1 MWDGWSGPRFQGR
14 EWTGAPPMGALV
26 PLEQGFHWYCWGC
39 STNASKRGNHFMT
52 RRKTRVFAIT
62 NQKGGVGKSTT
73 TYHLARAATLLGL
86 KVLCV
91 DIDPQGNLTSVLSPD
106 FAEGDVGLADALSSR
121 ADETLGGVITDDTIW
136 EGVDLVP
143 TAGESLGYVRDEL
156 VLAGAGR
163 ESRLRESLD
172 QVKGEYDLILIDCAP
187 SLDQLTINGL
197 TAADEVLI
205 VTQSKLWSANGLA
218 RLLGTVDSVREHYNH
233 DLAIAGILINQH
245 EGKTLSGAHWYGEL
259 AEAAE
264 ARHLKVLTPPIPKRV
279 AISDAHESG
288 IGLDESSSKDAR
300 EMADLYAIHLSTII
314 EGK

>member
-1 MWDGWSGPRFQGR
+1 
-14 EWTGAPPMGALV
+14 
-26 PLEQGFHWYCWGC
+26 
-39 STNASKRGNHFMT
+39 MT

-73 TYHLARAATLLGL
+73 TYHLARAAVLQGL

-106 FAEGDVGLADALSSR
+106 IEEGDEGLADALSTRSD
-121 ADETLGGVITDDTIW
+121 ATLDDVIASTIW
-136 EGVDLVP
+136 EGVDLLP
-143 TAGESLGYVRDEL
+143 TTGEALGVVRDEL
-156 VLAGAGR
+156 VIAGAGR
-163 ESRLRESLD
+163 ESRLRTALED
-172 QVKGEYDLILIDCAP
+172 TKTNYDLILIDCAP

-197 TAADEVLI
+197 TAADDVLI

-233 DLAIAGILINQH
+233 DLTISGILINQH
-245 EGKTLSGAHWYGEL
+245 EEKTLSGAHWYAEL
-259 AEAAE
+259 SEAAE
-264 ARHLKVLTPPIPKRV
+264 ARDLRVLTPPIPKRV

-288 IGLDESSSKDAR
+288 TGLDEWSSKDGR
-300 EMADLYAIHLSTII
+300 EMADLYAAHLSTIT

>member
-1 MWDGWSGPRFQGR
+1 MVLSEVHDKRKQ
-14 EWTGAPPMGALV
+14 E
-26 PLEQGFHWYCWGC
+26 
-39 STNASKRGNHFMT
+39 RGNHPMT
-52 RRKTRVFAIT
+52 RLKTRVFAIT

-73 TYHLARAATLLGL
+73 TYHLARAAMLAGL

-106 FAEGDVGLADALSSR
+106 IEEGEEGLADALSNRSD
-121 ADETLGGVITDDTIW
+121 ATLNDVIASTIW
-136 EGVDLVP
+136 EGVDLLP
-143 TAGESLGYVRDEL
+143 TTGEALGVVRDEL
-156 VLAGAGR
+156 VIAGAGR
-163 ESRLRESLD
+163 ESRLRTALED
-172 QVKGEYDLILIDCAP
+172 VKGNYDLVLIDCAP

-197 TAADEVLI
+197 TAADDVLI

-233 DLAIAGILINQH
+233 DLTISGILINQH
-245 EGKTLSGAHWYGEL
+245 EEKTLSGAHWYGEL

-264 ARHLKVLTPPIPKRV
+264 SRHLKVLTPPIPKRV

-288 IGLDESSSKDAR
+288 IGLDESSSKEGR
-300 EMADLYAIHLSTII
+300 EMADLYASHLTTIT

>member
-1 MWDGWSGPRFQGR
+1 M
-14 EWTGAPPMGALV
+14 A
-26 PLEQGFHWYCWGC
+26 
-39 STNASKRGNHFMT
+39 K
-52 RRKTRVFAIT
+52 RKTRVFAMT

-73 TYHLARAATLLGL
+73 TYHLARAAMLLGL

-91 DIDPQGNLTSVLSPD
+91 DIDPQGNLTSVLAPD
-106 FAEGDVGLADALSSR
+106 IEEGDEGLADALSSR
-121 ADETLGGVITDDTIW
+121 SEATLEEVISSTIW
-136 EGVDLVP
+136 GGVDLVP
-143 TAGESLGYVRDEL
+143 TIGEALGYVRDEL

-163 ESRLRESLD
+163 ESRLSDALD
-172 QVKGEYDLILIDCAP
+172 QVKGDYDLILIDCAP

-197 TAADEVLI
+197 TAADDVLI

-218 RLLGTVDSVREHYNH
+218 RLLGTVDEVRKRYNH

-245 EGKTLSGAHWYGEL
+245 EEKTLSGAHWYGEL

-264 ARHLKVLTPPIPKRV
+264 TRRLKVLTPPIPKRV

-288 IGLDESSSKDAR
+288 IGLDEAPSKEAR
-300 EMADLYAIHLSTII
+300 EMADLYTAHLKTIT